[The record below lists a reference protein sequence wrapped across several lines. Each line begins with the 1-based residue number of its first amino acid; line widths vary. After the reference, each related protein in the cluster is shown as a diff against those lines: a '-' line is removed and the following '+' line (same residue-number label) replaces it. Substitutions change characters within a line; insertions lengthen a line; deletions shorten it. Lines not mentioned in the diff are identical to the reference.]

1 MRHVQSRFV
10 LVRSCARSHETN
22 SKSDTFH
29 EQNTFVSVLRDYS
42 FRLLD
47 LLKTDSRSRLL
58 SLALAR
64 NEAGRCPSAEMRKG
78 VPLPF
83 LNRGWASTC
92 ETFQSTSTST
102 CQRDCFPEASSEISA
117 SKQAESLQLL
127 KLSPRP
133 QH

>member
-1 MRHVQSRFV
+1 MKRVQSRFI

-29 EQNTFVSVLRDYS
+29 ERNAFVSVLRDYV

-58 SLALAR
+58 SRALAR
-64 NEAGRCPSAEMRKG
+64 NEAGRCPSAEIRKG

-92 ETFQSTSTST
+92 ETFQFTSTST
-102 CQRDCFPEASSEISA
+102 CQRDCFHKASSEISA
-117 SKQAESLQLL
+117 SKQAESLQLV